1 MLSINTNSAY
11 TYGCQTAA
19 YRRQNIQKTFAENVN
34 QQLPDITLAMDCA
47 ASEFYKDGK
56 YVLAGE
62 GNKAFTSEEFTHFLE
77 ELTKQYPI
85 VSIEDGL
92 DESDWEGFAYQT
104 KVLGDKIQLVGDD
117 LFVTN
122 TKILKEGIEKGIANS
137 ILIKFNQIGS
147 LTETLAAIKMAK
159 DAGYTAVI
167 SHRSGE
173 TEDATIADLAVGTAA
188 GQIKTGSMSRSD
200 RVAKYNQLIR
210 IEEALGEQ
218 APFNGRKEIKGQA

>member
-1 MLSINTNSAY
+1 
-11 TYGCQTAA
+11 
-19 YRRQNIQKTFAENVN
+19 
-34 QQLPDITLAMDCA
+34 MDCA

-62 GNKAFTSEEFTHFLE
+62 GNKAFTSEEFTHFPE

-122 TKILKEGIEKGIANS
+122 TKILKEGIEKA
-137 ILIKFNQIGS
+137 S
-147 LTETLAAIKMAK
+147 LTP
-159 DAGYTAVI
+159 
-167 SHRSGE
+167 S
-173 TEDATIADLAVGTAA
+173 
-188 GQIKTGSMSRSD
+188 
-200 RVAKYNQLIR
+200 
-210 IEEALGEQ
+210 
-218 APFNGRKEIKGQA
+218 